1 MAGTGEVATTVGIAV
16 DPGTGEG
23 KAGAPSVPNR
33 NSGAAEVATPRKTT
47 LISENSHG
55 SPAGAAM
62 TRSSFLRFF
71 GAGTLAPGVV
81 TQAAGNDEVLRFGL
95 LTDCQYADSDTP
107 PGGLSSRFYRRSPQK
122 LADEIARFNAMPD
135 LEFLVHLGDAIDRD
149 ERSFGVVMPIF
160 RSSRVPV
167 LHVAGNHD
175 YSVADAL
182 KEKVP
187 SLLGMPSPFYRRDFG
202 RWRLLMLDGNAVSLF
217 AWPEGSPQHAEALA
231 FRKAAGGA
239 LPDYNG
245 GMGGP
250 QLLWLRSELAEARG
264 KGLRC
269 LLCCHYPLLPQ
280 DGHVLWDAPAGL
292 ELLREFKDVVAAWF
306 NGHNHAGGY
315 ASSDGIHFLTFRGM
329 VEKDSSAAA
338 RIECCADRIVVTG
351 FGREPSRILPL
362 PAGA

>member
-1 MAGTGEVATTVGIAV
+1 
-16 DPGTGEG
+16 
-23 KAGAPSVPNR
+23 
-33 NSGAAEVATPRKTT
+33 
-47 LISENSHG
+47 
-55 SPAGAAM
+55 M
-62 TRSSFLRFF
+62 TRSGFLRFF
-71 GAGTLAPGVV
+71 GAGTLAPAVL
-81 TQAAGNDEVLRFGL
+81 TQAAGHGEVLRFGL
-95 LTDCQYADSDTP
+95 ITDCQYADSDTP

-149 ERSFGVVMPIF
+149 ERSFGVVLPIF

-175 YSVADAL
+175 YSVADAI

-187 SLLGMPSPFYRRDFG
+187 ALLGMPSPFYRRDLG

-217 AWPEGSPQHAEALA
+217 AWPEGSPQHGEALA
-231 FRKAAGGA
+231 FRKAAGGS

-245 GMGGP
+245 ALGGS
-250 QLLWLRSELAEARG
+250 QLEWLRSELTEARSR
-264 KGLRC
+264 GLRC
-269 LLCCHYPLLPQ
+269 LLCCHYPVLPQ
-280 DGHVLWDAPAGL
+280 DGHVLWDAPDVLA
-292 ELLREFKDVVAAWF
+292 LLHDFQDVVAAWF

-315 ASSDGIHFLTFRGM
+315 VTSNGIHCLTFRGM

-338 RIECCADRIVVTG
+338 RIECFADRIVVTG

-362 PAGA
+362 PAGV